1 MFWES
6 SHYYINDV
14 IPYRQE
20 VAFEY
25 FVFFSPQNDLRL
37 LFPSVSDVSRR
48 PGYTTTRRLR
58 RTRSWEKGWITSS
71 DQKQRNATSR
81 ESSHGASDVEKHLV
95 VVFVVLSDIFSCLK
109 EREMMR
115 NSRWG
120 IQNKVKQILASDV
133 LQFTHSGSC
142 VLYTLTRFG
151 RKVKHVDTEEL
162 GPNFSSHVV
171 RQQASLADSCTP
183 QGLDVHGVT
192 VQRLLDVYKLL
203 LLPRHAIWRRKKE
216 IWTEWLKVTSNRT
229 GQSSNFSYAQVM
241 FV

>member
-142 VLYTLTRFG
+142 VYTHSPGLAGRSNTLTLRSLGQTFLRTSSVNKPPSLTAALRRVSMSTG
-151 RKVKHVDTEEL
+151 SLFSACWMSTSFCFFHDMRSDDGKRKSE
-162 GPNFSSHVV
+162 PN
-171 RQQASLADSCTP
+171 
-183 QGLDVHGVT
+183 G
-192 VQRLLDVYKLL
+192 
-203 LLPRHAIWRRKKE
+203 
-216 IWTEWLKVTSNRT
+216 
-229 GQSSNFSYAQVM
+229 
-241 FV
+241 